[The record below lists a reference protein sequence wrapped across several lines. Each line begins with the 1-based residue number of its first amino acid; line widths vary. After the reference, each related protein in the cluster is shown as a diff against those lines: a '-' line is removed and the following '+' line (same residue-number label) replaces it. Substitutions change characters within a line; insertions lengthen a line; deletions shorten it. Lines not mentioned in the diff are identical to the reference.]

1 MSETITTGQKIGF
14 GVVVIVVLGLSICKL
29 FFQNDDQQRKSRT
42 IGKGVI
48 AARERAASR

>member
-14 GVVVIVVLGLSICKL
+14 GVVVIIVLGLSICKL
-29 FFQNDDQQRKSRT
+29 FLQNDDQQRKSRS